1 MMHCG
6 INLFKWSFGKR
17 IIWVFFTVYKVSKY
31 CVNVYMFIF
40 MSRHVCRAGVAAG
53 LTSSY
58 R

>member
-1 MMHCG
+1 MVLIYLSG
-6 INLFKWSFGKR
+6 LLLNELSG
-17 IIWVFFTVYKVSKY
+17 VFFTVYKVSKY